1 MIGKRL
7 KSKSWWIKCVLFEV
21 NTIIICNVR
30 ATNAKRPFY
39 LMKLK
44 TTKRRKWQKKNEVSQ
59 EEREKKNWVK
69 IISSSL
75 IADLNQF
82 FIDDVRFIAHT
93 LTQSCACFRFHY
105 SLSHRACTNAQ
116 RINENNRTLKTGTF
130 SVGSFSILFAHIF
143 RHLSSSLSLLITN
156 KKHVSAI
163 YFARNSLPRICHYGI
178 FLFFVL
184 ELVV

>member
-59 EEREKKNWVK
+59 EERERKKLSENHFFVANSRFKSIFHRWRALYRTHTHT
-69 IISSSL
+69 ILCMFPFSL
-75 IADLNQF
+75 LAVASRVYERATHQRKQSHIENRNIFCWLIF
-82 FIDDVRFIAHT
+82 HFI
-93 LTQSCACFRFHY
+93 
-105 SLSHRACTNAQ
+105 RA
-116 RINENNRTLKTGTF
+116 
-130 SVGSFSILFAHIF
+130 
-143 RHLSSSLSLLITN
+143 HLSSSLSLLITN